1 MQFLPIHADLKFN
14 PKTFRADDIKY
25 IPDQIMNFIYVEWDN
40 NEKAAK
46 IKIFYPFV
54 RLLQD
59 EFEQDIKNLI
69 NGYAKI
75 NRKNLDGKIYGFVF
89 NGSSWKPQ
97 IYKFKKW
104 TWERIADKNILIGD
118 PAFLHDFMEEFLTLK
133 AQNL

>member
-14 PKTFRADDIKY
+14 PKTFRADDIKN

-75 NRKNLDGKIYGFVF
+75 NRKNLDGKIYVFVF
-89 NGSSWKPQ
+89 NGISWKPQ

>member
-14 PKTFRADDIKY
+14 PKTFRADDIKN

-75 NRKNLDGKIYGFVF
+75 NSKNLDG
-89 NGSSWKPQ
+89 
-97 IYKFKKW
+97 
-104 TWERIADKNILIGD
+104 
-118 PAFLHDFMEEFLTLK
+118 
-133 AQNL
+133 